1 MDSEAR
7 KERGM
12 GGGLGGYSGR
22 FSVLATDD
30 NADGGWETRSK
41 DNKRRKRS
49 SGGTFE
55 TSEQNNRDNL
65 NLNLPSKSQ
74 FRELSTDEKLV
85 TLFEIMMSHIP
96 SASARLNRT
105 EDKLVS
111 LEGTVT
117 RDQSRI

>member
-1 MDSEAR
+1 MFRATGSELGTITINFCMKYIVKR
-7 KERGM
+7 KKVYRVPFPPE
-12 GGGLGGYSGR
+12 
-22 FSVLATDD
+22 
-30 NADGGWETRSK
+30 NGGWETRSK

-55 TSEQNNRDNL
+55 TSEQNNRGNL
-65 NLNLPSKSQ
+65 NLNLPSRSQ

-105 EDKLVS
+105 ED
-111 LEGTVT
+111 
-117 RDQSRI
+117 